1 MIDRIGR
8 QLGNYRL
15 ERRIARGAFGDVYLG
30 EHIHLDT
37 RAAIKLLNTQIGDED
52 IERFR
57 NEARMIVRLVHPNI
71 VRVLEFGVEDETPF
85 LIMEYAL
92 GGTLRQRYLS
102 GVQVPLPAIVSY
114 VKQVGDALQYAH
126 DRRLI
131 HRDIKPENMLIG
143 ARDEILLSD
152 FGIAT
157 VAQSSRYQGTQD
169 IAGTIGYMA
178 PEQIQ
183 AHPRAA
189 SDQYALGIV
198 VYEWLSGER
207 PFQGSFT
214 EVAVKHV
221 TVPPPSLREKR
232 PDLSPDV
239 EHVVMTALAKVPG
252 ERFGSVQAFVRAFEQ
267 ASNEGLETAVSL
279 QSSSPR
285 AQILADRIVPLDV
298 SPFLS
303 TEGDAPASTDTSQP
317 GSVEDVPLATRS
329 GREMI
334 ASGTNRVV
342 TGLIVLASTILFALL
357 ISRSTPSLWKDAL
370 QGLNADGSVPGEAF
384 TTLLGLGLITAIP
397 LFCAVVFG
405 SITGALSGGL
415 GLILGMYLSSDYHD
429 NYSNYSPDAFF
440 QFFNSR
446 VLWNMLVY
454 LVLTGIIAGLVV
466 RMTRREYDTGRG
478 LLLAQIFGLLGL
490 FVGTLVLIVVFDQFQ
505 GNTFSW
511 LQFAWIMFFLPGLA
525 LLSVLLAGYTNV
537 VKRFTRPTRP
547 AS

>member
-1 MIDRIGR
+1 MIDLIGR

-37 RAAIKLLNTQIGDED
+37 RAAIKLLNAQIGAED

-57 NEARMIVRLVHPNI
+57 NEARMIVRLIHPNI
-71 VRVLEFGVEDETPF
+71 VRILEFGVEDETPF
-85 LIMEYAL
+85 LIMDYAP

-102 GVQVPLPAIVSY
+102 GVQVPLPTIVSY
-114 VKQVGDALQYAH
+114 VQQVGDALQYAH

-157 VAQSSRYQGTQD
+157 VAQSSRYQGAQD

-221 TVPPPSLREKR
+221 TVPPPPLHEKR

-239 EHVVMTALAKVPG
+239 EHVVMTALAKDPVQ
-252 ERFGSVQAFVRAFEQ
+252 RFGSVQAFTRAFEQ
-267 ASNEGLETAVSL
+267 AANAGLETVVSL

-285 AQILADRIVPLDV
+285 AHILADRIAPLDV
-298 SPFLS
+298 SPSLPS
-303 TEGDAPASTDTSQP
+303 EGDAPVSIDTDQP
-317 GSVEDVPLATRS
+317 GPLEGIPPETQS
-329 GREMI
+329 GKGRAAI
-334 ASGTNRVV
+334 GTKRVV
-342 TGLIVLASTILFALL
+342 TVLIVLASTILFALL

-370 QGLNADGSVPGEAF
+370 QGLSADGYVPGEAF

-405 SITGALSGGL
+405 SISGALSGGL
-415 GLILGMYLSSDYHD
+415 GLILGMYISLDYHS
-429 NYSNYSPDAFF
+429 NYDTYSPDAFF
-440 QFFNSR
+440 QYFNSR

-454 LVLTGIIAGLVV
+454 LVLTAIIAGLTV
-466 RMTRREYDTGRG
+466 RMTRSRYDTGRG

-490 FVGTLVLIVVFDQFQ
+490 FVGTLVLIAVFDLFQ
-505 GNTFSW
+505 GNTFHW

-525 LLSVLLAGYTNV
+525 LLSVLLAGYTKV